1 MVMKSAQRNIVSIV
15 KSRAVD
21 VEGYGSMWSKSTP
34 EGIRRGGW
42 SSGELPRKLTQIM
55 RERDDSIV
63 QVIYS
68 YDTPIAWLDAGQWIV
83 PDVSY
88 SVTTGRHQSYL
99 SVLDYELVPWDCS
112 MEEYLRVLNAQ
123 MRFVRDGGRLITKPV
138 PLSLSDKQLG
148 GGECNCSNPYCQV

>member
-1 MVMKSAQRNIVSIV
+1 MVQRMAQRDIVSIV

-42 SSGELPRKLTQIM
+42 SSGELPRKLAQIM
-55 RERDDSIV
+55 REREDSIV

-88 SVTTGRHQSYL
+88 SPTTGRHQSYL
-99 SVLDYELVPWDCS
+99 SVLGYEIVPWDCPLD
-112 MEEYLRVLNAQ
+112 EYMRVLNAQ
-123 MRFVRDGGRLITKPV
+123 MRYIRSGSGLKTV
-138 PLSLSDKQLG
+138 PWNYRENSDD
-148 GGECNCSNPYCQV
+148 V